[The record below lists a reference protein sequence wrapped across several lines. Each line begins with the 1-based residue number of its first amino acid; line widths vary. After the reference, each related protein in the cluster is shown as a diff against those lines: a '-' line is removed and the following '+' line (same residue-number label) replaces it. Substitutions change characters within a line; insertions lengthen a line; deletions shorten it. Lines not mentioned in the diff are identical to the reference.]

1 MPEKHDMTLLQLAN
15 FVRIVELQSLTKAA
29 ALARIA
35 QPALS
40 RQVRALE
47 LELGTRLLTRHGW
60 GVTPTAAGEVLAEHA
75 RIQLR
80 QAEAT
85 RDAVHALAAE
95 PTGRVTLGVPSSLA
109 STLLPALSAAL
120 LARYPALRL
129 QFVDAFS
136 ATIHKRT
143 LAGDLDLAILY
154 EDRAMGPLTAT
165 PLLAENLVLVGPLRA
180 DIDPSKTCA
189 ELLASVPLILPGR
202 PNRLRLIVDL
212 VTSEGPQNVLLEADS
227 LPAIIGMVQQG
238 QGFTVLPYSAVAPQ
252 VEEGKV
258 AVFPL
263 EFPQLSRTLLLVR
276 PAGRQPTAAIAA
288 VEDEVRTIVTSL
300 GARLQWKP
308 LFPGKTSP

>member
-1 MPEKHDMTLLQLAN
+1 VTLVQLAN

-47 LELGTRLLTRHGW
+47 LELGVPLLTRHGW
-60 GVTPTAAGEVLAEHA
+60 GVTPTAAGEVLLEHA
-75 RIQLR
+75 RTQLR

-109 STLLPALSAAL
+109 STLLPALGLAL

-129 QFVDAFS
+129 HFVDAFS
-136 ATIHKRT
+136 AAIHKRT
-143 LAGDLDLAILY
+143 LAGELDLAILY
-154 EDRAMGPLTAT
+154 EDRALGPLTAT
-165 PLLAENLVLVGPLRA
+165 PLLAENLVLVGSARA
-180 DIDPSKTCA
+180 DIEPSRTSA
-189 ELLASVPLILPGR
+189 ELLATVPLILPGR
-202 PNRLRLIVDL
+202 PNRLRLIIDL
-212 VTSEGPQNVLLEADS
+212 MVSEGPQNVLLEADS

-238 QGFTVLPYSAVAPQ
+238 QAFTVLPYSAVAPQ

-258 AVFPL
+258 TVFPL

-288 VEDEVRTIVTSL
+288 VEGEIRTVVAALATSL
-300 GARLQWKP
+300 RWRP
-308 LFPGKTSP
+308 LFPGRTPA